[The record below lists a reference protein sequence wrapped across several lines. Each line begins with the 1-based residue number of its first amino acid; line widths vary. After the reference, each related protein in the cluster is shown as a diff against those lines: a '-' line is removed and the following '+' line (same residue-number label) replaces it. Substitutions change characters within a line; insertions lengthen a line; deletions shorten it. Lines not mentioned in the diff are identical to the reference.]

1 MFMNEF
7 SVLLNDFFVKYLA
20 KSKGVSDNTSKNYRD
35 TFVQLLLFLEEK
47 KKIAPCKVNLDT
59 LGYEMVNEFLD
70 WLESERNVSI
80 STRNNRLA
88 GIKSFFQ
95 YISRCRPERIAQC
108 SEILSISAKKC
119 VSKPMNYLTI
129 DAYKALLQVFDDKS
143 KTSLRE
149 LCIVSLL
156 YESGARVTEFINI
169 KAYEIRTTIPATLVL
184 HGKGNKTRIVPIDK
198 SIIALINRYIAMYDI
213 KSDEYLFF
221 NSRRQRLTRKGI
233 DYIVEK
239 NFSIAKEKRPDLFPN
254 TFSPHCLRHT
264 RAMHL
269 LQNGVNLIYI
279 RDLLGHTSVTTTE
292 IYSKA
297 NPDIKRK
304 HIEEASAQLIDV
316 SDYDDTKKDDLL
328 DWLINNI

>member
-1 MFMNEF
+1 
-7 SVLLNDFFVKYLA
+7 
-20 KSKGVSDNTSKNYRD
+20 
-35 TFVQLLLFLEEK
+35 
-47 KKIAPCKVNLDT
+47 
-59 LGYEMVNEFLD
+59 MVNEFLD

-156 YESGARVTEFINI
+156 YERGARVTEFINI

-233 DYIVEK
+233 V
-239 NFSIAKEKRPDLFPN
+239 
-254 TFSPHCLRHT
+254 
-264 RAMHL
+264 
-269 LQNGVNLIYI
+269 LIY
-279 RDLLGHTSVTTTE
+279 
-292 IYSKA
+292 
-297 NPDIKRK
+297 N
-304 HIEEASAQLIDV
+304 
-316 SDYDDTKKDDLL
+316 
-328 DWLINNI
+328 

>member
-1 MFMNEF
+1 MIG
-7 SVLLNDFFVKYLA
+7 FVRA
-20 KSKGVSDNTSKNYRD
+20 VFPAMVESI
-35 TFVQLLLFLEEK
+35 F
-47 KKIAPCKVNLDT
+47 KVNGCGFRRTGIGRNENFIACFIRVADIVYRFINGCFDEENAL
-59 LGYEMVNEFLD
+59 LEVKMV
-70 WLESERNVSI
+70 V
-80 STRNNRLA
+80 
-88 GIKSFFQ
+88 FF
-95 YISRCRPERIAQC
+95 S
-108 SEILSISAKKC
+108 C

-292 IYSKA
+292 ICSKA

-328 DWLINNI
+328 DWLRNNI